1 VQKNQRSDP
10 LLKTLKIKR
19 FYKKRRLRRGG
30 TNEEG
35 RGGGGLSRRFKFTS
49 FSLQPNRDL
58 TQPTWITLAR
68 NQNTSQ

>member
-35 RGGGGLSRRFKFTS
+35 RGGGGCLEGSNLLHF
-49 FSLQPNRDL
+49 LC
-58 TQPTWITLAR
+58 
-68 NQNTSQ
+68 SQTEI

>member
-35 RGGGGLSRRFKFTS
+35 RGGGGDCLEGSNLLHF
-49 FSLQPNRDL
+49 LC
-58 TQPTWITLAR
+58 
-68 NQNTSQ
+68 SQTEI